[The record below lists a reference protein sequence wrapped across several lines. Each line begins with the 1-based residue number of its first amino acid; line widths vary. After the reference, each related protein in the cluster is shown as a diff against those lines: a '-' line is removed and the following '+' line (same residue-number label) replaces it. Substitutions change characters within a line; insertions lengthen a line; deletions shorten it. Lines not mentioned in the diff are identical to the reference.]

1 MEEDIPRSRYKA
13 PASGPRDNAPPPP
26 PPPVT
31 KNLATALTLSH
42 NLHDAYN
49 QVWNFH
55 WDLFTDPPW
64 NFRTNLACE
73 PIKHPRYK
81 IRRFDVMLI
90 FLN

>member
-1 MEEDIPRSRYKA
+1 MEEDFPRSPYKA
-13 PASGPRDNAPPPP
+13 PASGPRDN
-26 PPPVT
+26 
-31 KNLATALTLSH
+31 ALTLSH

-49 QVWNFH
+49 NVWNFH
-55 WDLFTDPPW
+55 WDLFTEPPW
-64 NFRTNLACE
+64 NFKTNLACE